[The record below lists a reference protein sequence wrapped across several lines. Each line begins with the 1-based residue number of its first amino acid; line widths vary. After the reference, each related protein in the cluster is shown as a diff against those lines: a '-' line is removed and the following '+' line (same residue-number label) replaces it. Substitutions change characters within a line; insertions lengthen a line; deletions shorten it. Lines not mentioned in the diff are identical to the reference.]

1 MTTIF
6 IIIGIIPLTTRTIKV
21 ISHNNDYN
29 YSKIN
34 IEWSWWRLG
43 GNDDGGG
50 GDDYYYG
57 GDDDYGGDNDFDDGD
72 DNEDYDDNVLW

>member
-50 GDDYYYG
+50 GDYYY